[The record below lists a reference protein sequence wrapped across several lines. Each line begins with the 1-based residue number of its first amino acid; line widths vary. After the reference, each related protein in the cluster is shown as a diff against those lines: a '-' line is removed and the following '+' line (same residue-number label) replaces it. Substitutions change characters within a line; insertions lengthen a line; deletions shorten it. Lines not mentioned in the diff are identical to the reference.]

1 MSTRNCISLKLSLIG
16 CFEPKESISLTNP
29 GKMILSRTAT
39 VFSSDDLS
47 GLSRLLKNG
56 QIFPAVFV
64 QHQHH
69 GCKLRCAKQKFW
81 RASDGY
87 LTFYRELFDLQL
99 VFDQIPCECQILLKF
114 PTLAVLVKKGL

>member
-1 MSTRNCISLKLSLIG
+1 M
-16 CFEPKESISLTNP
+16 SLTNP
-29 GKMILSRTAT
+29 GKMLLSGTAT

-47 GLSRLLKNG
+47 SLSRLSKIG
-56 QIFPAVFV
+56 QYFPAVFV

-87 LTFYRELFDLQL
+87 LTFYRKLFDLQL
-99 VFDQIPCECQILLKF
+99 VFDQISCDCQILLKF
-114 PTLAVLVKKGL
+114 PNLATLVKKDCELKRIVN